1 MQDGRGTSTDTAL
14 RAHDVTRGYRLDI
27 FDAELGVW
35 RSLHARRVTYA
46 KGEAPLIEPVLDE
59 GSHHPSATGPAVAA
73 GAEPAANAP
82 IFLHESFVRWDGWSL
97 SAPRPGRSLGVDPSG
112 PDPNRPETMPQPHQ
126 QRPADP
132 GRAADR
138 DQCAAAQPAAA
149 AVRAHATGCG
159 SGPSIWP
166 ATDWISPTADAL
178 WQRPSVT
185 LPATGQQVAPSA
197 LAGAEIRFARF
208 EPVPPPAIIQ
218 RNPERQSAH
227 RLVLRTRTDDPAAAV
242 TSAECLLYAP
252 KGTVELAEW
261 HGKFDAAIGSGDA
274 ARIRASY
281 DVAARESGVL
291 PDAGADELPY
301 LPDPLAIGVA
311 IAGGPA
317 VAPGNTPAIEW
328 RGTSW
333 DRPRPITL
341 RLVVNDLHF
350 PPPPDIDQDASLIT
364 IKLDPAVRAQ
374 LRLSSLIPDGT
385 PFGLMDWLGED
396 AVGAELSEDT
406 QRQLRRAIDDS
417 RHVMFTPWEDLELV
431 HAVQRPR
438 EAPDLEPA
446 ETPSPR
452 KPGDTVFKPNC
463 TLIREP
469 LSTETLT
476 LEAGWTDIV
485 DDPAVRF
492 EPPAAGAPMPW
503 LRPVSSVVGSTTLDV
518 PALING
524 VVPLIPRTDLYFGGS
539 TMPAL
544 QFSDTRHREVSC
556 TVTGVSRF
564 AGEFPELASRPDAF
578 TRTGT
583 SATSIAQSTAR
594 PPAPVVADVVPLV
607 STGPVSVSVGHI
619 DRERGWL
626 RIWLERP
633 WFVSGAGEM
642 LGVVLSDRTPTGPAD
657 PMYEY
662 VSLAG
667 RDAAHGTV
675 FINGV
680 RPDDVV
686 NPVAVERGVILP
698 ECLARLGGQAQPV
711 SVAQFVPEFD
721 FVSQRWYAD
730 VRIDHFGY
738 FPMVRL
744 AVVRYQ
750 PTSVA
755 NDDPTLSAHHY
766 FVSPVVLLDPIP
778 LFPDR
783 RLTVKKVIKPDHV
796 LLELEFGGT
805 TYTEL
810 MTLSG
815 EPTRKAPALSRVTAR
830 PQSRFPIELAGGG
843 EHWLNGPEIRLK
855 RDDPS
860 KPWRLHLENDKLR
873 ELGPDVERI
882 LVVEEDHVPADPAVP
897 SDDEYAARTVFAA
910 VVEGPFF

>member
-1 MQDGRGTSTDTAL
+1 
-14 RAHDVTRGYRLDI
+14 
-27 FDAELGVW
+27 
-35 RSLHARRVTYA
+35 
-46 KGEAPLIEPVLDE
+46 
-59 GSHHPSATGPAVAA
+59 
-73 GAEPAANAP
+73 
-82 IFLHESFVRWDGWSL
+82 
-97 SAPRPGRSLGVDPSG
+97 
-112 PDPNRPETMPQPHQ
+112 
-126 QRPADP
+126 
-132 GRAADR
+132 
-138 DQCAAAQPAAA
+138 
-149 AVRAHATGCG
+149 
-159 SGPSIWP
+159 
-166 ATDWISPTADAL
+166 
-178 WQRPSVT
+178 
-185 LPATGQQVAPSA
+185 
-197 LAGAEIRFARF
+197 
-208 EPVPPPAIIQ
+208 
-218 RNPERQSAH
+218 
-227 RLVLRTRTDDPAAAV
+227 
-242 TSAECLLYAP
+242 
-252 KGTVELAEW
+252 
-261 HGKFDAAIGSGDA
+261 
-274 ARIRASY
+274 
-281 DVAARESGVL
+281 
-291 PDAGADELPY
+291 
-301 LPDPLAIGVA
+301 
-311 IAGGPA
+311 
-317 VAPGNTPAIEW
+317 
-328 RGTSW
+328 
-333 DRPRPITL
+333 
-341 RLVVNDLHF
+341 
-350 PPPPDIDQDASLIT
+350 
-364 IKLDPAVRAQ
+364 
-374 LRLSSLIPDGT
+374 
-385 PFGLMDWLGED
+385 
-396 AVGAELSEDT
+396 
-406 QRQLRRAIDDS
+406 
-417 RHVMFTPWEDLELV
+417 
-431 HAVQRPR
+431 
-438 EAPDLEPA
+438 
-446 ETPSPR
+446 
-452 KPGDTVFKPNC
+452 
-463 TLIREP
+463 
-469 LSTETLT
+469 
-476 LEAGWTDIV
+476 
-485 DDPAVRF
+485 
-492 EPPAAGAPMPW
+492 
-503 LRPVSSVVGSTTLDV
+503 
-518 PALING
+518 
-524 VVPLIPRTDLYFGGS
+524 
-539 TMPAL
+539 
-544 QFSDTRHREVSC
+544 
-556 TVTGVSRF
+556 
-564 AGEFPELASRPDAF
+564 
-578 TRTGT
+578 
-583 SATSIAQSTAR
+583 
-594 PPAPVVADVVPLV
+594 
-607 STGPVSVSVGHI
+607 
-619 DRERGWL
+619 
-626 RIWLERP
+626 
-633 WFVSGAGEM
+633 M

-860 KPWRLHLENDKLR
+860 KPWRLHLENDELR